1 MFSRASPVPERLE
14 NLEGAE
20 SRRALGAA
28 VQASPGSTAT
38 LRNDRSM
45 SLIGADLAVS
55 GDVISKGELRVDGEI
70 EGDIKG
76 VRLVIGEHA
85 RVTGNVAAEDVVLH
99 GHVLGSVRGLRVSL
113 QSTSHVEGDV
123 YHQALIM
130 EPGAFFEGKSIRAAD
145 PLGTPLEGNVASETF
160 SPMGLA
166 DRLS

>member
-1 MFSRASPVPERLE
+1 MSLTALMIEQIAAARTIVE
-14 NLEGAE
+14 NGAE
-20 SRRALGAA
+20 VIPAWRINT
-28 VQASPGSTAT
+28 PDTAT

-45 SLIGADLAVS
+45 SLIGADLTVS

-70 EGDIKG
+70 EGNIKG

-130 EPGAFFEGKSIRAAD
+130 EPGAFFEGKSTRAAD
-145 PLGTPLEGNVASETF
+145 PLGAPLEGNIASGTF

>member
-1 MFSRASPVPERLE
+1 MFSRPSRAPERQE

-20 SRRALGAA
+20 SRRANGVAA
-28 VQASPGSTAT
+28 QASPGSTAT

-45 SLIGADLAVS
+45 SLIGADLTVS

-130 EPGAFFEGKSIRAAD
+130 EPGAFFEGKSIRAPD
-145 PLGTPLEGNVASETF
+145 PLAAPLEANAASGTF
-160 SPMGLA
+160 PPIGLA
-166 DRLS
+166 ARLS

>member
-1 MFSRASPVPERLE
+1 MFSKAPRAPERLE

-20 SRRALGAA
+20 PRRANGAA
-28 VQASPGSTAT
+28 VQASPSSTAT

-145 PLGTPLEGNVASETF
+145 PLGAPLEGNVAPGTF
-160 SPMGLA
+160 SPLGLA